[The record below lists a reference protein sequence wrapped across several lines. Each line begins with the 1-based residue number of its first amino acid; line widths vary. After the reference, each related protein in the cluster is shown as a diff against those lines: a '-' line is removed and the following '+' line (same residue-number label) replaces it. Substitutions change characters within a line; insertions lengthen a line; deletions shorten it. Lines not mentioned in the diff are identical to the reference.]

1 MFLSPGLPSKWRQI
15 TERRKRS
22 WIVVPGRYNNN
33 NQPSSDDI
41 RIFSVPDTVAHGA
54 TLPGWRTVERM
65 GSAIGMEGTIKP
77 FAVVPSERTPVGLA
91 RIFGGTE
98 RYLRIELRILQQQER
113 LWEVPRVS
121 GECLVSVRVHRT
133 PNRVCLVI

>member
-1 MFLSPGLPSKWRQI
+1 M
-15 TERRKRS
+15 
-22 WIVVPGRYNNN
+22 PGRYNNN

-91 RIFGGTE
+91 RIFGGTV

-121 GECLVSVRVHRT
+121 GECLVSVRDRRT
-133 PNRVCLVI
+133 PNRVSLVI